1 LLPSFFFHR
10 ILTDKN
16 DVGSFEAWTPAFFG
30 FGMTVLGFAIS
41 TGSAMTFGRWFFGL
55 NSSSSRRSFSLCAG
69 IGNYGYIP
77 VPLAELF
84 YPTCLVALLVH
95 NVGVD
100 AALWSVG
107 LFLISGKGVKGSW
120 RRIVFSPPLLSVSLA
135 LLLRQSGIDAYLP
148 RPFTHMTE
156 QLGRC
161 SIPMGLV
168 LSGAIVFDCVTNLE
182 LKRVWKSLVLG
193 VVVRLI
199 VLPIVFLAIA
209 KFLTSQKELQEVLL
223 LQAAMPSAT
232 FPIVMTRLFNQD
244 VETSCTVIVGTS
256 LIGLFT
262 IPFWMVTGAN
272 WLGF

>member
-1 LLPSFFFHR
+1 
-10 ILTDKN
+10 
-16 DVGSFEAWTPAFFG
+16 
-30 FGMTVLGFAIS
+30 MGFAVS
-41 TGSAMTFGRWFFGL
+41 TAFAYTLGRWLFGL

-69 IGNYGYIP
+69 VGNYGYIP
-77 VPLAELF
+77 VPLAEIF
-84 YPTCLVALLVH
+84 YPSCLVALLVH

-120 RRIVFSPPLLSVSLA
+120 RRIVFSPPLISVSLA
-135 LLLRQSGIDAYLP
+135 LLLRQSGLSLYLP
-148 RPFTHMTE
+148 RPVTHMTE

-168 LSGAIVFDCVTNLE
+168 LSGAIVFDCVSNLE
-182 LKRVWKSLVLG
+182 IKRVWKSLVLG
-193 VVVRLI
+193 VIVRLI
-199 VLPIVFLAIA
+199 ILPIAFLAIA
-209 KFLTSQKELQEVLL
+209 KYLTAQRELQEVLL

-256 LIGLFT
+256 LIGILT
-262 IPFWMVTGAN
+262 IPLWMVFGAS
-272 WLGF
+272 WLGFE